1 MLWLASLPSRPY
13 LKALHSETVK
23 VNAALKC
30 WIILDRLFFFFV
42 MMMDL
47 STVLHCEFFVHAVD
61 FTSSQ
66 LCLFLCVGFDRLEVR
81 CAASFTTVLLVMS
94 LF

>member
-1 MLWLASLPSRPY
+1 MPWLTSLPSRPY
-13 LKALHSETVK
+13 LKAPHSETVK

-30 WIILDRLFFFFV
+30 WIILDQLFFV

-47 STVLHCEFFVHAVD
+47 STVLFCELFVHAVD

-66 LCLFLCVGFDRLEVR
+66 VCLFLCVGFD
-81 CAASFTTVLLVMS
+81 
-94 LF
+94 